1 MRQLPSRYNI
11 RFAEPDDAPK
21 IMKDLRSFE
30 KRSVQMVNMNPV
42 FQLQSEIKQSQYCF
56 AGTVDDKVGVIW
68 GIKQPTLLSG
78 TGHLWAITTTL
89 VDEHPFVF
97 LRHSRE
103 FIKMVQQQYESLEG
117 YVLHDY
123 ERSKKW
129 LTWLGFK
136 IGPPQRF
143 EKLSVCKFERRRA

>member
-1 MRQLPSRYNI
+1 MRELPD
-11 RFAEPDDAPK
+11 RFAVRFATPEDAPA

-30 KRSVQMVNMNPV
+30 KRSVEMLNMNPV
-42 FQLQSEIKQSQYCF
+42 FQLQTEIKESLYCF
-56 AGTVDDKVGVIW
+56 AGTVDGKVGVIW

-78 TGHLWAITTTL
+78 NAHLWAITTNL

-103 FIKMVQQQYESLEG
+103 FIKKVQTQYASLEG
-117 YVLHDY
+117 YVLNDY

-129 LTWLGFK
+129 LRWLGFS
-136 IGPPQRF
+136 IAPPVRY
-143 EKLSVCKFERRRA
+143 EKLSICKFERRA